1 MQLVVD
7 RCFKLGYYG
16 NSFATEGAWPPRSYD
31 LSNQIERLLDLYP
44 EVFQGVSY
52 EGNGYDS
59 YGNAKG
65 NGTWLYLNP
74 GWRYDGMGMIHEH
87 TIKEVMDAVRFIYHD
102 KDEWIVQN
110 PDDEDLIRDIE
121 SGKYDCERFLKRRGA
136 A

>member
-31 LSNQIERLLDLYP
+31 LSKQIQKLLDLYP
-44 EVFQGVSY
+44 EVFQDVSY

-59 YGNAKG
+59 WGNDRG

-74 GWRYDGMGMIHEH
+74 GWRYDGMGLIHEH
-87 TIKEVMDAVRFIYHD
+87 TIKDVMDAVRFIYQD
-102 KDEWIVQN
+102 RDEWIAQN

-121 SGKYDCERFLKRRGA
+121 SGKYDCERFLKR
-136 A
+136 